1 LLLKERRKTC
11 TKEHFA
17 PTSRICEVRLHTS

>member
-11 TKEHFA
+11 KEHFA
-17 PTSRICEVRLHTS
+17 PTSRIREVRLHTS